1 MIKQNDLKNFETS
14 GDCKFDWFSLI
25 SPARARF
32 ILANLQTEFNRF
44 AYRQGWELSD
54 KAKEIVRKR
63 LEEIARKDN
72 VN

>member
-1 MIKQNDLKNFETS
+1 MNKQNDLKIFETS
-14 GDCKFDWFSLI
+14 NDSKFDWFSLI

-32 ILANLQTEFNRF
+32 ILANLETSFNRF
-44 AYRQGWELSD
+44 AYQRGWELSD
-54 KAKEIVRKR
+54 EAKAIVRIR

>member
-1 MIKQNDLKNFETS
+1 MKKSDLLEWSKTDE
-14 GDCKFDWFSLI
+14 GKFDWFSLFT
-25 SPARARF
+25 PNHAKF
-32 ILANLQTEFNRF
+32 VLKNLKSYFKRF
-44 AYRQGWELSD
+44 ARDNGWELSD